1 MEAAVVVRRS
11 EFVLR
16 LELRCSMGLAI
27 RMVECLE
34 MIQNIDSPKAD
45 DA

>member
-27 RMVECLE
+27 RMFG
-34 MIQNIDSPKAD
+34 NDSEHRLSQG
-45 DA
+45 